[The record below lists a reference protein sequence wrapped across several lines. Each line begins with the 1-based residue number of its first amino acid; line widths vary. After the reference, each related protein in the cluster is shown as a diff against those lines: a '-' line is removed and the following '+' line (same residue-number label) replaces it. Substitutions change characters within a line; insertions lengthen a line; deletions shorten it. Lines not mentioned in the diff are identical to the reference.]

1 MRMCACHYE
10 GFLIY
15 KFYVLR
21 LIYTYQVKCND
32 ASLTLKLSKYVKM
45 TEQSDRSQLPPG
57 WECRYDSR
65 SGRPYFIDHFNRT
78 TTWEDPRI
86 RYWQYSQY
94 VQTQNSI
101 ALSSAT
107 TITSQDIPMQTGG
120 IGGGGHLVYTGAHRA
135 PQIYPTPSP
144 FHNPQLAF
152 LPPSLQDLKTPMSMK
167 SMSVMTNRFGEITL
181 GSPTPVR
188 NMETTLTQDSNS
200 ELQVAKINAMFP
212 TVSDTHIRLLLK
224 KYHNRAALVVSAL
237 QVEKN
242 PLCAPGP
249 CTPMGVHSK
258 YAIPR
263 WRLPA
268 HAIHAALTLSP
279 PRGVRPA
286 PNSPKMKLRYLK
298 NVFPKVD
305 ETMLLDILEQ
315 SENNVQK
322 ASEKLID
329 LGYEKR
335 NLTAPNKLLNKK
347 KDKDQ
352 NQNERSVP
360 TPPPRMKSLEEKNKM
375 KARLTEKYK
384 FVPERVI
391 VLAMDSVDY
400 DEERAIHILDIMVAE
415 EATRPLCTSSSQ
427 SSRSDERKES
437 PPVTEAIKL
446 TASPIKKV
454 VKEIDSEKSKRSKSK
469 IEIPKVSRGTSTT
482 EDNEH
487 KSSYLLKPNGPNPEL
502 SKGANNDLLLPDY
515 APWSGPDPN
524 LLSKEQ
530 FPKSIVMG
538 HDSTLVSGSC
548 LAKGPNAELR
558 KGPLR
563 GLAEGSIYS
572 QRNLTN
578 TESRGK

>member
-1 MRMCACHYE
+1 MAE
-10 GFLIY
+10 
-15 KFYVLR
+15 
-21 LIYTYQVKCND
+21 
-32 ASLTLKLSKYVKM
+32 
-45 TEQSDRSQLPPG
+45 ESDRIQLPPG
-57 WECRYDSR
+57 WECRYDTR
-65 SGRPYFIDHFNRT
+65 SGRPYFINHFNRT
-78 TTWEDPRI
+78 TTWEDPRV

-94 VQTQNSI
+94 VQSQNSI

-107 TITSQDIPMQTGG
+107 TSQDIPMQSGG
-120 IGGGGHLVYTGAHRA
+120 NGGGGHLGYTGAHRA

-144 FHNPQLAF
+144 YLNPQFAF
-152 LPPSLQDLKTPMSMK
+152 LPPSLQELKTPLSLK
-167 SMSVMTNRFGEITL
+167 SVSAMTNRFGDMTL
-181 GSPTPVR
+181 RSPTPIK
-188 NMETTLTQDSNS
+188 NTETSLTQNSDS

-212 TVSDTHIRLLLK
+212 TVSDIHIRFLLR

-249 CTPMGVHSK
+249 CTAVGVHSN

-298 NVFPKVD
+298 NVFPKVE

-315 SENNVQK
+315 SDNNVQK

-335 NLTAPNKLLNKK
+335 NPTAPKSLAKRREEEQAK
-347 KDKDQ
+347 
-352 NQNERSVP
+352 NEQTAP

-375 KARLTEKYK
+375 KARLMEKYK
-384 FVPERVI
+384 SVPERVI

-400 DEERAIHILDIMVAE
+400 DEERAIHILNIMVAE
-415 EATRPLCTSSSQ
+415 EATKPLCTSSSH

-437 PPVTEAIKL
+437 PPITEAVKL
-446 TASPIKKV
+446 TASPVKKV
-454 VKEIDSEKSKRSKSK
+454 VKDVDSEKSKRSKTK

-482 EDNEH
+482 EDNEY
-487 KSSYLLKPNGPNPEL
+487 KSPYLTKPVGPNSDLP
-502 SKGANNDLLLPDY
+502 KGANNDLLLPDY

-524 LLSKEQ
+524 LLVNEIFSKT
-530 FPKSIVMG
+530 IANG
-538 HDSTLVSGSC
+538 HDASLVSGSRYV
-548 LAKGPNAELR
+548 AKGPNPEMR
-558 KGPLR
+558 KGPLQ
-563 GLAEGSIYS
+563 GLTQGSIYS
-572 QRNLTN
+572 QRNVAN

>member
-1 MRMCACHYE
+1 MA
-10 GFLIY
+10 
-15 KFYVLR
+15 
-21 LIYTYQVKCND
+21 
-32 ASLTLKLSKYVKM
+32 
-45 TEQSDRSQLPPG
+45 EQSERSQLPPG
-57 WECRYDSR
+57 WECRYDNR
-65 SGRPYFIDHFNRT
+65 SGRSYFIDHFNRT
-78 TTWEDPRI
+78 TTWEDPRA

-94 VQTQNSI
+94 IQSQNSM

-107 TITSQDIPMQTGG
+107 TITSQDIPMQ
-120 IGGGGHLVYTGAHRA
+120 
-135 PQIYPTPSP
+135 
-144 FHNPQLAF
+144 
-152 LPPSLQDLKTPMSMK
+152 DLKTPMSMR
-167 SMSVMTNRFGEITL
+167 SMTTRFGDITL

-188 NMETTLTQDSNS
+188 NMETSLTQDSDS
-200 ELQVAKINAMFP
+200 ELQVTKINAMFP
-212 TVSDTHIRLLLK
+212 TVSETHIRLLLK
-224 KYHNRAALVVSAL
+224 KYYNRAALVVSAL

-249 CTPMGVHSK
+249 CTPVGVHSK

-263 WRLPA
+263 WRLPT

-286 PNSPKMKLRYLK
+286 PNSPKMKLRFIPYLQFQSHPVWMLDVDIVSCYDRYLK

-335 NLTAPNKLLNKK
+335 NLTAPNKLKK

-352 NQNERSVP
+352 NQSERSVP

-375 KARLTEKYK
+375 KARLMEKYK
-384 FVPERVI
+384 AVPERVI

-427 SSRSDERKES
+427 SRSDERKES

-454 VKEIDSEKSKRSKSK
+454 VKEVDSEKSKRSKNK

-482 EDNEH
+482 EDSEY
-487 KSSYLLKPNGPNPEL
+487 KSAYLLKPVGPNPEL
-502 SKGANNDLLLPDY
+502 SKGADNDLLLPDY
-515 APWSGPDPN
+515 APWSGPDPS
-524 LLSKEQ
+524 LLLKEKLSKTMA
-530 FPKSIVMG
+530 KG
-538 HDSTLVSGSC
+538 HDATLVSGSC
-548 LAKGPNAELR
+548 FAKGPNPELR

-563 GLAEGSIYS
+563 GLSEGSIYS
-572 QRNLTN
+572 QRNLAN

>member
-10 GFLIY
+10 D
-15 KFYVLR
+15 
-21 LIYTYQVKCND
+21 QVKCND
-32 ASLTLKLSKYVKM
+32 VLFTLKSSKYVKM

-94 VQTQNSI
+94 VQTQNSV

>member
-1 MRMCACHYE
+1 MKVSLYQILCH
-10 GFLIY
+10 
-15 KFYVLR
+15 
-21 LIYTYQVKCND
+21 QVKCND
-32 ASLTLKLSKYVKM
+32 VLFTLKSSKYVKM

-94 VQTQNSI
+94 VQTQNSV

-427 SSRSDERKES
+427 R
-437 PPVTEAIKL
+437 
-446 TASPIKKV
+446 
-454 VKEIDSEKSKRSKSK
+454 
-469 IEIPKVSRGTSTT
+469 
-482 EDNEH
+482 
-487 KSSYLLKPNGPNPEL
+487 
-502 SKGANNDLLLPDY
+502 PDY

>member
-1 MRMCACHYE
+1 MA
-10 GFLIY
+10 
-15 KFYVLR
+15 
-21 LIYTYQVKCND
+21 
-32 ASLTLKLSKYVKM
+32 
-45 TEQSDRSQLPPG
+45 EQSERSQLPPG
-57 WECRYDSR
+57 WECRYDNR
-65 SGRPYFIDHFNRT
+65 SGRSYFIDHFNRT
-78 TTWEDPRI
+78 TTWEDPRA

-94 VQTQNSI
+94 IQSQNSM

-107 TITSQDIPMQTGG
+107 TITSQDIPMQ
-120 IGGGGHLVYTGAHRA
+120 
-135 PQIYPTPSP
+135 
-144 FHNPQLAF
+144 
-152 LPPSLQDLKTPMSMK
+152 DLKTPMSMR
-167 SMSVMTNRFGEITL
+167 SMTTRFGDITL

-188 NMETTLTQDSNS
+188 NMETSLTQDSDS
-200 ELQVAKINAMFP
+200 ELQVTKINAMFP
-212 TVSDTHIRLLLK
+212 TVSETHIRLLLK
-224 KYHNRAALVVSAL
+224 KYYNRAALVVSAL

-249 CTPMGVHSK
+249 CTPVGVHSK

-263 WRLPA
+263 WRLPT

-286 PNSPKMKLRYLK
+286 PNSPKMKLRFIPYLQFQSHPVWMLDVDIVSCYDRYLK

-335 NLTAPNKLLNKK
+335 NLTAPNKLKK

-352 NQNERSVP
+352 NQSERSVP

-375 KARLTEKYK
+375 KARLMEKYK
-384 FVPERVI
+384 AVPERVI

-454 VKEIDSEKSKRSKSK
+454 VKEVDSEKSKRSKNK

-482 EDNEH
+482 EDSEY
-487 KSSYLLKPNGPNPEL
+487 KSAYLLKPVGPNPEL
-502 SKGANNDLLLPDY
+502 SKGADNDLLLPDY
-515 APWSGPDPN
+515 APWSGPDPS
-524 LLSKEQ
+524 LLLKEKLSKTMA
-530 FPKSIVMG
+530 KG
-538 HDSTLVSGSC
+538 HDATLVSGSC
-548 LAKGPNAELR
+548 FAKGPNPELR

-563 GLAEGSIYS
+563 GLSEGSIYS
-572 QRNLTN
+572 QRNLAN